1 MNKESLPAST
11 SFRVTFEPMGISCR
25 GKAGQ
30 SLLDIAADQHLLIRS
45 DCGGQGRCGKCLV
58 AVNPLDHLSPITDT
72 ESEIL
77 SPEQREQGY
86 RLACQAILQGP
97 VKVSIPEEGLDSNEG
112 IGKTGVQGS
121 FPSDPMV
128 GRRHVSISSLSD
140 SANPVPRD
148 FLSYLVDTDTELM
161 FKDPAVIRTL
171 SRPEFYRGDVTL
183 VSHQEKGVTAVLTGK
198 RDRSL
203 GVALDIGTT
212 TLAVYLCDLGS
223 GKVIDSAASANP
235 QRRFGEDVISRITY
249 ANEQSSGLS
258 ILQKTVVDEI
268 NALIARCLQAC
279 DAEKADIDEVS
290 VVGNTTMEQIFMG
303 VHPHGLGFSPYLP
316 VSCEPQN
323 MRAADTGLDL
333 NPATNVFVFPMIS
346 GFVGGDT
353 MGVILSERPHEKEE
367 ISLIVDI
374 GTNGEVVLGNHKGL
388 WATSCATGPALEGA
402 HIDCGMRAAA
412 GAVHRV
418 RIDSGTY
425 RVDCDIL
432 GNNHTEHARGLC
444 GSGIIDTVAGMRKAG
459 LLLSS
464 GRIQEGLPGV
474 ITDEKQIGR
483 KFVLVPAGNSAN
495 GHEIALTLGDVRQ
508 IQLAKA
514 ALFVGI
520 KLLMQNAGLDRF
532 DRLVLTGAFGARF
545 DWKNAVSIGMLPEID
560 PQTKVK
566 IVSNAAGRGAVMA
579 LLDRKRRQE
588 AILQAKQVRFIELA
602 EDPNFALE
610 FPTATLFPDTPD
622 S

>member
-1 MNKESLPAST
+1 MDNSDDAPPA

-30 SLLDIAADQHLLIRS
+30 SLLEIAADQHLPIRS

-58 AVNPLDHLSPITDT
+58 AVNPPDHLCPITDT

-77 SPEQREQGY
+77 SPGQQAQGY
-86 RLACQAILQGP
+86 RLACQATLRGP
-97 VKVSIPEEGLDSNEG
+97 VNVTIPEEGLDTAEG
-112 IGKTGVQGS
+112 IGKTGVHGS
-121 FPSDPMV
+121 FSLDPMV
-128 GRRHVSISSLSD
+128 RRRQVTVPRLSNSKEPVS
-140 SANPVPRD
+140 RD
-148 FLSYLVDTDTELM
+148 FLSHLIDTDTALRVREPSVL
-161 FKDPAVIRTL
+161 RTL
-171 SRPEFYRGDVTL
+171 SRPEFYRGDITL
-183 VSHQEKGVTAVLTGK
+183 VNHQEKGVTAVFPGK

-203 GVALDIGTT
+203 GVAVDIGTT
-212 TLAVYLCDLGS
+212 TLAIYLCDIVT

-235 QRRFGEDVISRITY
+235 QRRFGEDVISRITH
-249 ANEQSSGLS
+249 ANEHASGLET
-258 ILQKTVVDEI
+258 LQKTVVDEI
-268 NALIARCLQAC
+268 NALMARCLETC
-279 DAEKADIDEVS
+279 GADRDDVDEVC
-290 VVGNTTMEQIFMG
+290 VVGNTTMVQIFMG

-323 MRAADTGLDL
+323 IRAGDLGLDL
-333 NPATNVFVFPMIS
+333 NPAANVFVFPVIS

-353 MGVILSERPHEKEE
+353 VGVILSERPHDREE

-374 GTNGEVVLGNHKGL
+374 GTNGEVVLGNRNGL

-402 HIDCGMRAAA
+402 HIACGMRAAA
-412 GAVHRV
+412 GAIHRV
-418 RIDSGTY
+418 RIDPDSY

-432 GNNHTEHARGLC
+432 GNNDTEHARGLC
-444 GSGIIDTVAGMRKAG
+444 GSGIIDTVAYMRKAG

-483 KFVLVPAGNSAN
+483 EFVLVPAGNSAN
-495 GHEIALTLGDVRQ
+495 GRAIALTLGDVRQ

-520 KLLMQNAGLDRF
+520 KLLMQTAGLDHF

-545 DWKNAVSIGMLPEID
+545 DWKNAVSIGMLPEVG
-560 PQTKVK
+560 PHTKVK
-566 IVSNAAGRGAVMA
+566 TVSNAAGRGAIMA
-579 LLDRKRRQE
+579 LLDRNLRQE
-588 AILQAKQVRFIELA
+588 VISLAKQVRFIELA

-610 FPTATLFPDTPD
+610 FPAATLFPDTLN